1 VAVQGGQIEVSKL
14 RYDGGK
20 KLPAP
25 QLCAEVG
32 LSLGAKLGE

>member
-1 VAVQGGQIEVSKL
+1 VQGGQIEVSKL

-20 KLPAP
+20 KLPAA

-32 LSLGAKLGE
+32 LSLGAKLGD